1 VAVQIAEL
9 RRCPTCNRWGGKRS
23 LGADGFS
30 VELDS
35 EDNRGPCREGP
46 WHGSPRGPRNACG
59 QWLRWVEIRPAD
71 EAQKPPPAPESVAA
85 AVPAPS
91 PAPVPDTE
99 PGKTGSHAGSP
110 A

>member
-1 VAVQIAEL
+1 M
-9 RRCPTCNRWGGKRS
+9 
-23 LGADGFS
+23 GADGFS

-71 EAQKPPPAPESVAA
+71 EEQK
-85 AVPAPS
+85 PS
-91 PAPVPDTE
+91 PAPMAATVPALASGTPSAPE
-99 PGKTGSHAGSP
+99 AGSG
-110 A
+110 